1 MQQKGTDMLIAVAL
15 CLGVVSG
22 LRAVTSPAVVSWAA
36 RMGVLALTGTHLAFL
51 GYTATPWVLTALA
64 LAEIVNDKLPG
75 TPSRKVPA
83 QVAARVVSGAVVG
96 AAIGTVAHAVP
107 SCLIAG
113 ILGALA
119 GTYGGAAVRGGL
131 AKAFGRDL
139 PAALVEDAVAILL
152 AIFAV
157 SRV

>member
-1 MQQKGTDMLIAVAL
+1 MLILIAL

-36 RMGVLALTGTHLAFL
+36 RMGVLALGGTHLAFL
-51 GYTATPWVLTALA
+51 GYAATPWILTVLA
-64 LAEIVNDKLPG
+64 LGEIVNDKLPG
-75 TPSRKVPA
+75 TPSRTIPP
-83 QVAARVVSGAVVG
+83 QVAGRVVSGALVG
-96 AAIGTVAHAVP
+96 AAIGIVANALLL
-107 SCLIAG
+107 CIFAG
-113 ILGALA
+113 VIGALI
-119 GTYGGAAVRGGL
+119 GTYGGAAVRARL

-139 PAALVEDAVAILL
+139 PAALLEDAVAILL

>member
-1 MQQKGTDMLIAVAL
+1 MLILIAL

-36 RMGVLALTGTHLAFL
+36 RMGVLALGGTHLAFL
-51 GYTATPWVLTALA
+51 GYAATPWILTVLA
-64 LAEIVNDKLPG
+64 LGEIVNDKLPG
-75 TPSRKVPA
+75 TPSRTIPP
-83 QVAARVVSGAVVG
+83 QVAGRVVSGALVG
-96 AAIGTVAHAVP
+96 AAIGIVANALLL
-107 SCLIAG
+107 CIFAG
-113 ILGALA
+113 VIGALI
-119 GTYGGAAVRGGL
+119 GTYGGAAVRARL

-139 PAALVEDAVAILL
+139 PAALLEDAAAILL

>member
-1 MQQKGTDMLIAVAL
+1 MLILVAL

-36 RMGVLALTGTHLAFL
+36 RKGVLPLAGTHLASL
-51 GYTATPWVLTALA
+51 GYAATPWILTVLA
-64 LAEIVNDKLPG
+64 LGEIVNDKLPG
-75 TPSRKVPA
+75 TPSRKIPP
-83 QVAARVVSGAVVG
+83 QVAGRVVSGALVG
-96 AAIGTVAHAVP
+96 AAIGIVANALLW
-107 SCLIAG
+107 CLLAG
-113 ILGALA
+113 VVGALI
-119 GTYGGAAVRGGL
+119 GTYGGAAVRARL

-139 PAALVEDAVAILL
+139 PAALLEDAVAILL

>member
-1 MQQKGTDMLIAVAL
+1 MLIVIAL

-36 RMGVLALTGTHLAFL
+36 RMGVLALAGTHLAFL
-51 GYTATPWVLTALA
+51 GYAATPWILTVLA
-64 LAEIVNDKLPG
+64 LGEIVNDKLPG
-75 TPSRKVPA
+75 TPSRKIPS
-83 QVAARVVSGAVVG
+83 QVAGRVVSGALVG
-96 AAIGTVAHAVP
+96 AAIGLVANALLM
-107 SCLIAG
+107 CLLAG
-113 ILGALA
+113 IIGALI
-119 GTYGGAAVRGGL
+119 GTYGGAAVRARL

-139 PAALVEDAVAILL
+139 PAALLEDAVAILL